1 VDCAKPDFPSE
12 HTEGKIIVKVIPV
25 YRIVGDADHPTQGQV
40 KGFQSKQERK
50 MTEELQRTNLY
61 QWHVDHGGRMV
72 PFAGYE
78 MPVQYPSG
86 PILEHE
92 VTRTVAGLFDIDH
105 MGQMEVRGPD
115 AEAFVNRVITYDIT
129 RMKLWDAHY
138 AIFCY
143 GDGGCVDDLFVYKLP
158 DPAHDDRPYYFLAI
172 NASNREKDVAWVK
185 NHACGY
191 NVEVKDISDET
202 YMMAFQGPKAEE
214 IMNRLTKADLSKVAR
229 FTAVMDTILGDVTVL
244 FGRTGYTGE
253 DGFELF
259 LPAEQAVRVWEAI
272 LQAGEADGVKPIG
285 LAARDSL
292 RFEACMPLY
301 GHEINAGITPV
312 EAGLTFAISF
322 DKEFIGRDAL
332 LKQRLEKSER
342 VQVGF
347 EMVEKGVAREHYPV
361 YYEGQEVGFVSSG
374 MFSPT
379 TKKYLGMAYVPRE
392 ISARD
397 TEISIIIRGKPV
409 KAKIVKKPFYI
420 PAYRR

>member
-1 VDCAKPDFPSE
+1 MAENSK
-12 HTEGKIIVKVIPV
+12 
-25 YRIVGDADHPTQGQV
+25 RTQ
-40 KGFQSKQERK
+40 
-50 MTEELQRTNLY
+50 LY

-78 MPVQYPSG
+78 LPVQYPTG

-92 VTRTVAGLFDIDH
+92 VTRTAAGLFDIDH

-115 AEAFVNRVITYDIT
+115 AEAFVNHVATYDVT
-129 RMKLWDAHY
+129 QMSLLDAHY
-138 AIFCY
+138 SLFCY
-143 GDGGCVDDLFVYKLP
+143 ADGTCVDDLFIYKLP
-158 DPAHDDRPYYFLAI
+158 DTQAPAGVERAYFFLAI
-172 NASNREKDVAWVK
+172 NAANRDKDVAWVK
-185 NHACGY
+185 NHARGF
-191 NVEVKDISDET
+191 NVAVKDISEET
-202 YMMAFQGPKAEE
+202 YMLAFQGPKAPE
-214 IMNRLTKADLSKVAR
+214 IMNRLTQVDLTQVAR
-229 FTAVMDTILGDVTVL
+229 FTAAQDTILGDVPIL
-244 FGRTGYTGE
+244 LGRTGYTGE

-259 LPAEQAVRVWEAI
+259 FPAEQAVKVWEAI
-272 LQAGEADGVKPIG
+272 LKAGEAEGVKPIG

-301 GHEINAGITPV
+301 GHEINAEITPV
-312 EAGLTFAISF
+312 EAGLNFALSLH
-322 DKEFIGRDAL
+322 KEFIGRDAL
-332 LKQRLEKSER
+332 LKQKLEKPGR

-347 EMVEKGVAREHYPV
+347 ELVDRGVAREHYTV
-361 YYEGQEVGFVSSG
+361 LHNGQEVGFVSSG

-397 TEISIIIRGKPV
+397 TEIEIVIRGKPV